1 MPNKRSNKRSTHAT
15 KPVRSMNIEI
25 KMKLDDTL
33 LKALEHQWKQWHEK
47 KVPTKAEIQDWL
59 EQMIDGAF
67 NRAVEIAYKDGVIDD
82 PY

>member
-1 MPNKRSNKRSTHAT
+1 MPNKRSTHAT
-15 KPVRSMNIEI
+15 KKPARSMNIEI

-33 LKALEHQWKQWHEK
+33 LRALEHQWKNWHEK
-47 KVPTKAEIQDWL
+47 KVPTKADIENWL

-67 NRAVEIAYKDGVIDD
+67 DRAIKYAYEDGVIDY